1 LGGNNMK
8 RASLIVL
15 SFILVSS
22 LVSCQKKEEPSAAK
36 SPVQQSPIIDIPAP
50 APGHGTPTQMPEFKV
65 VVPPEVTEK
74 WLDVTIAIDDKQENK
89 QTDYVVALGDELKIP
104 DSNLTVKVG
113 PFLPDFKM
121 SGEIITSAS
130 NEPNNPAVGIT
141 IFEDGK
147 KVFPPTGEVGWMYS
161 KFPTIHSFQHDRYG
175 LILKAGS
182 KKEE

>member
-1 LGGNNMK
+1 MK
-8 RASLIVL
+8 RASLLIL
-15 SFILVSS
+15 SIIFVTS
-22 LVSCQKKEEPSAAK
+22 LMSCEKKEEQQAAK
-36 SPVQQSPIIDIPAP
+36 GPVQQGPIIDIPSQTP
-50 APGHGTPTQMPEFKV
+50 APGHGTPTQMPQFKLS
-65 VVPPEVTEK
+65 VPPEVQEK

-89 QTDYVVALGDELKIP
+89 QTDYVVAIGTELKIP

-141 IFEDGK
+141 IFEDGE
-147 KVFPPTGEVGWMYS
+147 KVFPPAGEVGWLYS
-161 KFPTIHSFQHDRYG
+161 KFPTIHSFQHERYG

-182 KKEE
+182 MKEE